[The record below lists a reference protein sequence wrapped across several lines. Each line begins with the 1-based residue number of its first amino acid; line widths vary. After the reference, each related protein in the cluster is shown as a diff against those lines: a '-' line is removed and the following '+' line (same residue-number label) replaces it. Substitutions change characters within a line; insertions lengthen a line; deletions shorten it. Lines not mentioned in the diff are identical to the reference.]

1 MTLEVQRQNAKHN
14 HNFMSRAKG
23 KNSVLYSSLRASA
36 ERGLLPLCH
45 GSYFD
50 AVASLEVVRWG
61 DKLQALVYDI
71 LTSTPESDAR
81 SVVGRVNEYN
91 L

>member
-61 DKLQALVYDI
+61 DKLQALGLRHPYF
-71 LTSTPESDAR
+71 SAGKRCSECGGAS
-81 SVVGRVNEYN
+81 E
-91 L
+91 